1 MFLVRIYVKY
11 WFESTIPTLAPKN
24 DLQLIKNLIDYRQI
38 NVPVANKVLEVM
50 SRHTWYLSEVLVG
63 LSFFDRDIDIE
74 TKRLMVAALSN
85 SSSEEVP
92 KRININTRLVKQQEL
107 YDFITENTFEFFR
120 ILFVNSSFPIPIEFL
135 SIDPEEWFSNENYKQ
150 AEEVV
155 RNLFVVNDVAERTVA
170 LAKEF
175 NDKFT
180 KDEDEKQLVFKVL
193 EKHRAEFPTTAKK
206 TIMDKINKSF

>member
-120 ILFVNSSFPIPIEFL
+120 ILFVNSSFPIPIKFL